1 MSTKTAPVKRTL
13 FNVDALFELICGLI
27 FLFNPLLGPKLPV
40 AAGLVS
46 ALGFVLLVAAILL
59 GQAGM
64 GKGSLQNKLPAVAA
78 FNVGSGVAGIVWTL
92 VADSFTSTAKT
103 FVWIVAA
110 LLIALGGAQ
119 LMLGN
124 RPPKDKQR
132 RSTQSQRLE
141 AIRKAQQK

>member
-1 MSTKTAPVKRTL
+1 MKRTL

-46 ALGFVLLVAAILL
+46 TLGVVLLVASIFL

-64 GKGSLQNKLPAVAA
+64 GKGSLQHKLPAVAA
-78 FNVGSGVAGIVWTL
+78 INIGSGVAGVLWTL
-92 VADSFTSTAKT
+92 VADSFTSTGKT
-103 FVWIVAA
+103 FVWVIAA
-110 LLIALGGAQ
+110 LLIALGVAQ
-119 LMLGN
+119 LTLGS

-132 RSTQSQRLE
+132 RSTQSQRLD
-141 AIRKAQQK
+141 AIRKAQEK

>member
-1 MSTKTAPVKRTL
+1 MKRTL

-40 AAGLVS
+40 SAGIVS
-46 ALGFVLLVAAILL
+46 ALGVVLLVAAIFL

-64 GKGSLQNKLPAVAA
+64 GKGSLQHKLPAVAGL
-78 FNVGSGVAGIVWTL
+78 NIGSGTAGILWTL
-92 VADSFTSTAKT
+92 LSGSFTSTGKT
-103 FVWIVAA
+103 FVWVIAL
-110 LLIALGGAQ
+110 LLIALGVAQ
-119 LMLGN
+119 FTIGN

-141 AIRKAQQK
+141 AIRRAPK